1 MATLS
6 GNKIKDTYTSLLK
19 LDSNGVT
26 TTIKTVEDG
35 AGSATALG
43 VSTTEVQVS
52 KLSFGSAPTT
62 NNNELTALFVDGNN
76 DVVKREL
83 SSTAFSTNVAPLQ
96 EVTVGVTESDIILN
110 GSFQTLGF
118 SAADNTTENTSYH
131 FGNSPAD
138 FIFTPANGTTENR
151 NGEAFPVRVSITATL
166 QVGSPNSE
174 VSYKLQRNTGGG
186 AWADIKTVTRY
197 KSNVGTQVDS
207 FWGMFIL
214 EPTQSIR
221 VQMSTNGTV
230 TTLAGSELEVR
241 KENVG
246 NIL

>member
-19 LDSNGVT
+19 LDSNGAT
-26 TTIKTVEDG
+26 TTIKAIEDG
-35 AGSATALG
+35 AGTDTALSL
-43 VSTTEVQVS
+43 STDTVQVD
-52 KLSFGSAPTT
+52 KLKFTAAPNTD
-62 NNNELTALFVDGNN
+62 NSELTALFVDGNN
-76 DVVKREL
+76 EVVKREVTT
-83 SSTAFSTNVAPLQ
+83 TAFATNVAPLQ
-96 EVTVGVTESDIILN
+96 EVTVGITESDIVLS
-110 GSFQTLGF
+110 GTFQTLGF
-118 SAADNTTENTSYH
+118 SAADNATENTSYH

-138 FIFTPANGTTENR
+138 FTFTPANGTTENR
-151 NGEAFPVRVSITATL
+151 TEATFPVRVSITATL

-174 VSYKLQRNTGGG
+174 ISYKLQRNTGGG
-186 AWADIKTVTRY
+186 AWSDVKTVTRY
-197 KSNVGTQVDS
+197 KSNAGTQVDS

-230 TTLAGSELEVR
+230 TTLAGTELEVR